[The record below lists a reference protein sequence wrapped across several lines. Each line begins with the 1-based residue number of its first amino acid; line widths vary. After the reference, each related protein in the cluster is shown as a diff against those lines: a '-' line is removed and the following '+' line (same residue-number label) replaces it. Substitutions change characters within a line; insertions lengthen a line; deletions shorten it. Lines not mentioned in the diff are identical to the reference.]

1 MLHDSADAAGALQN
15 TFVIAATALGDLSE
29 PSKLRPWLF
38 ALARNEC
45 RRRIRPTS
53 AACDEETDAVG
64 QLSDVTREASDGVCE
79 APDAAMQFRV
89 VTQPANARAHV
100 DGDRGK
106 PNSGP
111 SPIMGD
117 RCRPP

>member
-1 MLHDSADAAGALQN
+1 M
-15 TFVIAATALGDLSE
+15 
-29 PSKLRPWLF
+29 R
-38 ALARNEC
+38 
-45 RRRIRPTS
+45 
-53 AACDEETDAVG
+53 VG

-89 VTQPANARAHV
+89 VTQPASGRAHV

-106 PNSGP
+106 PNSGL